1 MSEPI
6 LALYDCR
13 SKQEYIYRT
22 NKIKEI
28 AGASALLADIYPQF
42 FDVCAK
48 NHFKLDTDWK
58 SSPFSKSAFLASDL
72 DAAVLYEGGGN
83 LCMLYKSK
91 DLYLRANRLFSRL
104 LTDISYTI
112 RLVASCT
119 NVTDDFNADFK
130 RLYAE
135 NTRRKNLGTDSV
147 PCNVLPFTQLDRVT
161 WMPVL
166 KKKASS
172 RKNGMPHMYTHEA
185 ICKRDAYE
193 NICKKWEH
201 FDQVEELDR
210 MVTEKGK
217 ESLLAIIYIDGNAM
231 GKKLKTLTDG
241 ISDYDTCVK
250 NLRNFSIHTQ
260 QYYVDD
266 PLAQIRSN
274 LYNQQKPARL
284 VIGGGDEMTLI
295 CNARDAAEMVLTY
308 FETLE
313 KAEPLVEGF
322 VNASC
327 AGIAIFHSHAPFSD
341 VYRIAEQACEMGK
354 KRSRRSDSTE
364 SCIDFHYCTAGIVNE
379 LDVIRQEQEA
389 DMTARP
395 YSLAEFREI
404 FAKGEKSLSKGEQL
418 ASIGRSEL
426 KALRDKIYAGTADFK
441 FELER
446 IKSYGDAKKIKP
458 FLELCE
464 KYKNDVKGFQ
474 HLIYDVSLVY
484 DLWFAGKGEQTDD
497 NSEN

>member
-48 NHFKLDTDWK
+48 NHIKLDADWK
-58 SSPFSKSAFLASDL
+58 ASPFSKSAFLASDL

-83 LCMLYKSK
+83 LFMLYKSK
-91 DLYLRANRLFSRL
+91 ELYLRANRLFSRWL
-104 LTDISYTI
+104 IDRSYTI

-119 NVTDDFNADFK
+119 NVTDDFNAD
-130 RLYAE
+130 RSRVYAE

-161 WMPVL
+161 WMPVF

-185 ICKRDAYE
+185 ICKRNAYE
-193 NICKKWEH
+193 DICRNKWKH

-231 GKKLKTLTDG
+231 GKKLKSLTDG
-241 ISDYDTCVK
+241 ISDYDVCVQR
-250 NLRNFSIHTQ
+250 LRDFSIHTQ
-260 QYYVDD
+260 QYYVND
-266 PLAQIRSN
+266 PLAQIRCDLN
-274 LYNQQKPARL
+274 NQQKPARL

-295 CNARDAAEMVLTY
+295 CNARDAAKIVLTY
-308 FETLE
+308 FDTLE
-313 KAEPLVEGF
+313 KAEPLVDGS

-379 LDVIRQEQEA
+379 LDVIRQEQED

-395 YSLAEFREI
+395 YSLAEFRK
-404 FAKGEKSLSKGEQL
+404 FFYKGQQL
-418 ASIGRSEL
+418 ASIGRAEL
-426 KALRDKIYAGTADFK
+426 KALRDKIYAGKADFK

-446 IKSYGDAKKIKP
+446 IKSYGNSNKIRP

-464 KYKNDVKGFQ
+464 KYKNDEEGFKC
-474 HLIYDVSLVY
+474 LIYDVSLVY
-484 DLWFAGKGEQTDD
+484 DLWFAEKEEQTDD